1 MKKKLVIVESPAK
14 AKTIEK
20 FLGRDFTVLASMGHI
35 IDLPKKGL
43 GVNTRKDFAPH
54 YEIIEK
60 KDKLIDE
67 LKAASKRADEVYLAP
82 DPDREGEFIAWSLK
96 TTLELQNPR
105 RAVFHEITK
114 LAVQDAINKPR
125 EINEDLF
132 NAQQARRVLDRLVG
146 YKISPLLWRRVQ
158 SGTSAGRVQSV
169 ALRVICDR
177 EAEIRAFVPEEYWTI
192 TATLSKHKQSERFEA
207 TVISR
212 LKDMT
217 AVNGDEVSETEE
229 QHAIDAHNGAKTAKA
244 GKGRIK
250 ISSKEEADAILADLQ
265 DATYTVLKY
274 DEREQRRQPY
284 LPYTTST
291 MQQDASL
298 RLYFKPKKTMSL
310 AQQLYEGIELGAS
323 GHQGLITYMRTDS
336 TRISDE
342 AQGKVKAYI
351 GEAFGQPYVGQG
363 RSGKAKATTQDA
375 HEAIRPTDVTLT
387 PQAMKPYLSADQFK
401 LYNLIW
407 RRFVA
412 SFMTPAVFDTVRVD
426 IVAKQYVFRASGSN
440 LKFQGFYAVWSRE
453 EDEKLLPVMQ
463 VNEVLDWHGLK
474 PEQHFTQP
482 PPRYSEATLI
492 KELEEQGIGRPSTYV
507 PIISTIQD
515 RGYVDQE
522 QRRFVPTWLG
532 ETVNEMLNKHFSD
545 IVDIG
550 FTAEME
556 RKLDEVE
563 EGRCSWTEFLRSFY
577 GDFKVTMEKAEAEM
591 DRVQKPLEE
600 IDELCPECGRNLVI
614 RTGRF
619 GRFISCSGFPECRY
633 RRSFVMKTGALCP
646 SCKGD
651 LVERK
656 TRQKKRIFYGC
667 NNYPACNFAIWERP
681 LPDPCPN
688 CSGLMVIPKVGQDP
702 VCYEEVIAAQR
713 SVEDKPQQD
722 GGVRPTRSMRK
733 KKLSG
738 EAASDGSSSG
748 AGATRSKATR
758 SGSKKKP
765 SGDAA
770 PEGSSSSASGTRSR
784 AKRSGTKKKPS
795 GEAAPD
801 GASGTRSRAKRSGTK
816 KKPSGEAAPEGS
828 PNGASAT
835 RSRATRK
842 KTTIAVF
849 TDAEGKSVEEETVQA
864 TSIPRTANGRASG
877 KAIAGKT
884 KVTTKTAK
892 ATAKN
897 R

>member
-1 MKKKLVIVESPAK
+1 MAKKLVIVESPAK

-35 IDLPKKGL
+35 IDLPQKGL
-43 GVNTRKDFAPH
+43 GVNTRKDFAPR
-54 YEIIEK
+54 YEILEK
-60 KDKLIDE
+60 KGKLIEE

-96 TTLELQNPR
+96 TILGLQNPH

-114 LAVQDAINKPR
+114 MAVQDAIKKPR
-125 EINEDLF
+125 AINEDLF

-146 YKISPLLWRRVQ
+146 YKISPLLWRRIQ

-169 ALRVICDR
+169 ALRVVCDR
-177 EAEIRAFVPEEYWTI
+177 ETEIRAFVPEEYWTI
-192 TATLSKHKQSERFEA
+192 TATLSKQQQPGRFEA
-207 TVISR
+207 TLISR
-212 LKDMT
+212 LKDI
-217 AVNGDEVSETEE
+217 AALNGDEASSETEE
-229 QHAIDAHNGAKTAKA
+229 QHTAKLA
-244 GKGRIK
+244 RTDKGRIK
-250 ISSKEEADAILADLQ
+250 IASQEESDAILSDLQ
-265 DATYTVLKY
+265 SATYTVQKY

-298 RLYFKPKKTMSL
+298 RLYFKPKKTMSV
-310 AQQLYEGIELGAS
+310 AQQLYEGIELGTS

-336 TRISDE
+336 TRISEE
-342 AQGKVKAYI
+342 AQEKVKAYI
-351 GEAFGQPYVGQG
+351 AEAFDQSYVGTG
-363 RSGKAKATTQDA
+363 RVGKAKTTTQDA

-387 PQAMKPYLSADQFK
+387 PQVVKPHLSADQFK

-453 EDEKLLPVMQ
+453 EDEKLLPVMA
-463 VNEVLDWHGLK
+463 VNEVLDLHGLK

-482 PPRYSEATLI
+482 PPRYSEASLI

-532 ETVNEMLNKHFSD
+532 ETVNEMLTKHFPA
-545 IVDIG
+545 IVDTG

-556 RKLDEVE
+556 RKLDDVE

-577 GDFKVTMEKAEAEM
+577 GDFKVTMQKAEAEM

-600 IDELCPECGRNLVI
+600 MDELCPECKRNLVI

-619 GRFISCSGFPECRY
+619 GRFVSCSGFPECRY
-633 RRSFVMKTGALCP
+633 RRSFVTKTGALCP
-646 SCKGD
+646 SCQGD

-667 NNYPACNFAIWERP
+667 NNYPTCNFAIWERP
-681 LPDPCPN
+681 VLDPCPN
-688 CSGLMVIPKVGQDP
+688 CGSLMVVPKGGQDP
-702 VCYEEVIAAQR
+702 VCYKEVIAVQR
-713 SVEDKPQQD
+713 STEDKPVQGDGAQKTRVTRAKKSSTETTSQD
-722 GGVRPTRSMRK
+722 SLSATSGKKSPAKRSTRTK
-733 KKLSG
+733 KSS
-738 EAASDGSSSG
+738 SDGSTSVSRKKSPAKRSVRTKKASDDALAEASVHGVSG
-748 AGATRSKATR
+748 TDSKAKRSTR
-758 SGSKKKP
+758 TKKSSTETIKESSSTISNGVINQAKGRGSKKKP
-765 SGDAA
+765 SINIATEDTASHKA
-770 PEGSSSSASGTRSR
+770 SASPRT
-784 AKRSGTKKKPS
+784 
-795 GEAAPD
+795 
-801 GASGTRSRAKRSGTK
+801 
-816 KKPSGEAAPEGS
+816 
-828 PNGASAT
+828 
-835 RSRATRK
+835 ATRK
-842 KTTIAVF
+842 KIA
-849 TDAEGKSVEEETVQA
+849 QA
-864 TSIPRTANGRASG
+864 VLTEA
-877 KAIAGKT
+877 AGGDDDGGQ
-884 KVTTKTAK
+884 
-892 ATAKN
+892 
-897 R
+897 RG